1 MNIEKAATSKIDEV
15 ISGTD
20 YLDSYIN
27 NGDKEPIWDGFIYAY
42 LKKDKTNKSLIGRAA
57 LQVKGKRE
65 ENLSNDNITYPIRTC
80 DLGYYKKDTGAIFF
94 VVLIAK
100 NGQKKIYYNA
110 LLPFDINNILRD
122 KEDHETISVKLREF
136 PENKTEVE
144 NDINAPEGAGGG
156 ELNGTGNDQ

>member
-80 DLGYYKKDTGAIFF
+80 DLGYYKTC
-94 VVLIAK
+94 
-100 NGQKKIYYNA
+100 
-110 LLPFDINNILRD
+110 
-122 KEDHETISVKLREF
+122 
-136 PENKTEVE
+136 
-144 NDINAPEGAGGG
+144 
-156 ELNGTGNDQ
+156 